1 MNKKLSRS
9 FGFGLIPESR
19 LKTLKKKKKRNEKK
33 KKKKEH
39 SAREVRGKSGGNFK
53 VEKLLSGILK

>member
-19 LKTLKKKKKRNEKK
+19 LKTLKKKRNEKK